1 MLRSANNWDR
11 HGSPDEHGQ
20 VLGCQTIPMTG
31 TSSAKEAEALGAREA
46 LKRILGLRVENVILE
61 MDAKAVV

>member
-1 MLRSANNWDR
+1 
-11 HGSPDEHGQ
+11 
-20 VLGCQTIPMTG
+20 MTG